1 MCSFPFP
8 RFLLITML
16 LLLAAGRSFGSD
28 VTDTIAQRLQSK
40 LSAARTDSSK
50 ALTLLSLS
58 SYLVNKP
65 GSEPADM
72 AQAFSAA
79 NKALA
84 IAQKAGLKTSTG
96 LSYAVISQ
104 IYRERNDVAS
114 GKKWAGKGIQ
124 FFRQYKDPVVGV
136 AVCKEMANYYD
147 HHSPAGLNAKIQLF
161 EDAIS
166 CMRKVNPGSIE
177 LADGLKFLGDLH
189 NIQER
194 QEKAIPELKEAIAI
208 YHANRYDKLQDI
220 YNLIGNAYTM
230 TGNLKGAL
238 DYNLLALKNVEKYND
253 TSATAIAT
261 YNRLGITYVSLGTPL
276 KAVPIFQKALKIAEK
291 NHDNAAYATIASNLG
306 QSYIKLKRYGQ
317 AADLL
322 RRALKLCPTDDLQY
336 AANITGKL
344 VLALLPLKRFKEAQE
359 ALDKLPRSYLYDK
372 DADVIVLN
380 IRLAVISLYLDT
392 RQYDK
397 AEPYI
402 IDFRRLAKKY
412 SSNRSMINAELS
424 AFKLDSARGN
434 WVSAIR
440 YYQRYKIL
448 GDSINIANHDR
459 QISQLEVQFESE
471 QKDIQIIEKTKNI
484 ELLRR
489 QTHLQQRMLHSQR
502 LVRNLSFAGIALL
515 ALLLA
520 VSYNRYKLKKRANHE
535 LSEQKEE
542 INTQNESLQ
551 QLVTEREWLLKEIHH
566 RVKNNLQI
574 VISLLNSQTAYLTDP
589 KLLDVM
595 KESQRRMHSI
605 SLIHQKL
612 YQGDDLSGLFMPT
625 YIHELVQYLRSSFD
639 LKGAIYFKLDVA
651 DITLDAAQSVPVGLI
666 LNEAITNAIKYAF
679 SETDENI
686 IDIKLLR
693 DESDKI
699 TLSIIDNG
707 RGFPQDYDYANSSS
721 LGMSLMKGLSEQ
733 IDADFYI
740 NGSNGVHITI
750 SWILRK
756 LPVPLN

>member
-1 MCSFPFP
+1 MCPFPFP
-8 RFLLITML
+8 RFFLIII
-16 LLLAAGRSFGSD
+16 LLLAAGRSFGSN
-28 VTDTIAQRLQSK
+28 VTDTVAQRLQTK
-40 LSAARTDSSK
+40 LAAARTDSAK
-50 ALTLLSLS
+50 AMTLLSIS

-65 GSEPADM
+65 GSKPADM
-72 AQAFSAA
+72 AQASSAA
-79 NKALA
+79 NKALE
-84 IAQKAGLKTSTG
+84 IAQKAGLKTSIG

-104 IYRERNDVAS
+104 IYREKNDVSS
-114 GKKWAGKGIQ
+114 GKKWVEKGIQ
-124 FFRQYKDPVVGV
+124 FYRQYKDPVVGV
-136 AVCKEMANYYD
+136 AVNKEMANYYD
-147 HHSPAGLNAKIQLF
+147 HHSPSGLNTKIQLF

-166 CMRKVNPGSIE
+166 CMRKVSPGSIE

-194 QEKAIPELKEAIAI
+194 QEKAIPELKEAISI
-208 YHANRYDKLQDI
+208 YHANHYDKLQDI

-238 DYNLLALKNVEKYND
+238 NYNLLALKNVEKYKD
-253 TSATAIAT
+253 TTATAIAT

-276 KAVPIFQKALKIAEK
+276 KAVPIFQKALSIAEK

-322 RRALKLCPTDDLQY
+322 KRALKLCPKDDLQY
-336 AANITGKL
+336 SANITGKL
-344 VLALLPLKRFKEAQE
+344 VLALLPLKRYKEAQE
-359 ALDKLPRSYLYDK
+359 ALDKLPRFYLYDK

-402 IDFRRLAKKY
+402 IDFRRLAQKY

-424 AFKLDSARGN
+424 AFKLDSARGK

-440 YYQRYKIL
+440 YYQRYKTL
-448 GDSINIANHDR
+448 ADSINIANHDR

-471 QKDIQIIEKTKNI
+471 QKDIQIVEKTKNI

-489 QTHLQQRMLHSQR
+489 QTRLQQRMLHSQR

-520 VSYNRYKLKKRANHE
+520 VSYNRYQLKKRANHE

-542 INTQNESLQ
+542 INSQNESLQ

-574 VISLLNSQTAYLTDP
+574 VISLLSSQTAYLTDP

-612 YQGDDLSGLFMPT
+612 YQGDDLSGLFMPS

-639 LKGAIYFKLDVA
+639 LKGAIYFKLDIA
-651 DITLDAAQSVPVGLI
+651 DITLDTAQSVPVGLI

-679 SETDENI
+679 TETDENI
-686 IDIKLLR
+686 IDIRLLR

-699 TLSIIDNG
+699 TLSITDNG
-707 RGFPQDYDYANSSS
+707 RGFPQDYDYENSPS

-733 IDADFYI
+733 IDANFYI
-740 NGSNGVHITI
+740 NGNNGVQIAI
-750 SWILRK
+750 SWLLRK
-756 LPVPLN
+756 LPVPLS